1 MRHLIRSLA
10 AHLVLAAAFLVL
22 IPGLGGLA
30 FAQAGSRVAG
40 IEFKGNR
47 TLDSDVLRQSLRTK
61 KGSLLDQS
69 MLNEDIKTLY
79 DMFATVAVET
89 KQDGDEVTI
98 VFTVTEYALAGD
110 VIVTGV
116 DGVSNSDVRAVM
128 DTTKGRPVAQFR
140 VDNDARKIERLY
152 RLKGYHFVQVT
163 TEIGDS
169 DAGKIVTFNVLE
181 GPQVTV
187 DTLLFV
193 GNDHVPRSKLLDFI
207 ATHTRGFL
215 GLKGGEY
222 VEETLIKDRTSL
234 VNVYRREG
242 YLNAQVLIDDVQFN
256 EEKTRAYITIRI
268 IEGPAF
274 TVGRIDIVGAD
285 RYPGGAE
292 ALKPLLRME
301 TGKRFRTD
309 DLIKSIDSIEAAY
322 HDEGFFSVTVEPQDK
337 PSGSTVDM
345 TLKIDEQSKVKVRNL
360 TIVGNEITQDKV
372 IRREISVYPGEVL
385 NQNEVDKSKRRLD
398 SLHYFT
404 RVAADVVRL
413 GPGDDPNL
421 RDVKFEVDDTAK
433 TGQVRF
439 AIGASS
445 DIGIMGSFTVTKHNF
460 DWRDWP
466 EHFSDVFGGRAFTG
480 AGQTFTLELSPGTDY
495 SSYRLSFLE
504 PWIFDKPIS
513 FGWDLYMSK
522 YSRFDYDVDR
532 KGASFSLGRR
542 FTMEGK
548 KYDTVIGVMGTTQ
561 AESVDLANL
570 GDDSTAT
577 AYLAEGKNTRLSE
590 RLRFSIDRLDSST
603 TPTDGWS
610 AALSPEVGFAGD
622 VRLFKTELEL
632 GRFFTLAKTDDE
644 RLHTLSL
651 RARAGYAGALGSS
664 SQADPNLFGERYVPI
679 YERFLAGGS
688 QEYQVRGFAFGG
700 AGPHGQG
707 NPFLG
712 RQRGESQNERNNRL
726 GETEQNILDAS
737 GDPLGGNVALAGTV
751 QYGYPI
757 YEDIFGGV
765 VFLDSGMVRDST
777 TNASGLSHSQFN
789 ALQRQLMAGGSSQ
802 QALAKQLEYDKGPS
816 FFSDMRVS
824 VGFGFRIKIPALG
837 SAPIALDFGF
847 PIKTQSG
854 DDKQV
859 LSFSI
864 AQNF

>member
-10 AHLVLAAAFLVL
+10 ARLALVAALLVL
-22 IPGLGGLA
+22 IPGLGRMA

-61 KGSLLDQS
+61 KGALLDQS

-89 KQDGDEVTI
+89 KQVGDEVTI
-98 VFTVTEYALAGD
+98 IFTVTENALAGD
-110 VIVTGV
+110 VVVKGV

-128 DTTKGRPVAQFR
+128 DTAKGRPVAEFR
-140 VDNDARKIERLY
+140 VENDARKIERLY

-163 TEIGDS
+163 TEVTDS
-169 DAGKIVTFNVLE
+169 DAGKVVTFNVLE

-193 GNDHVPRSKLLDFI
+193 GNDHVPRSKLLDYI
-207 ATHTRGFL
+207 ATHERGFL

-222 VEETLIKDRTSL
+222 VEETLIKDRTTL
-234 VNVYRREG
+234 VNIYRREG

-274 TVGRIDIVGAD
+274 TVGKVDIVGAD
-285 RYPGGAE
+285 SYPGGAD
-292 ALKPLLRME
+292 ALKSFLRME

-309 DLIKSIDSIEAAY
+309 DLIKSMDSIEAAY

-385 NQNEVDKSKRRLD
+385 NQNEVEKSKRRLE
-398 SLHYFT
+398 SLRYFQ
-404 RVAADVVRL
+404 RVAADVVHL

-466 EHFSDVFGGRAFTG
+466 EHFSDVFAGRAFTG
-480 AGQTFTLELSPGTDY
+480 AGQTFTLELSPGTDI

-513 FGWDLYMSK
+513 FGWELYMTK
-522 YSRFDYDVDR
+522 YTRFDYDVDR
-532 KGASFSLGRR
+532 KGANVSLGRR
-542 FTMEGK
+542 FTMAGK
-548 KYDTVIGVMGTTQ
+548 KYDTVIGVTGTTQ
-561 AESVDLANL
+561 AESIDLSNL
-570 GDDSTAT
+570 GDNSTST
-577 AYLAEGKNTRLSE
+577 AYLAEGENTRISE
-590 RLRFSIDRLDSST
+590 RLVFSIDRLDNSAA
-603 TPTDGWS
+603 PTDGWS
-610 AALSPEVGFAGD
+610 GALIPEVGIAGD
-622 VRLFKTELEL
+622 LRLFKTELEL
-632 GRFFTLAKTDDE
+632 RRFFTLAKTDDE
-644 RLHTLSL
+644 RLHTLTFSG
-651 RARAGYAGALGSS
+651 RVGYAGALGSS

-679 YERFLAGGS
+679 YERFMAGGS
-688 QEYQVRGFAFGG
+688 QEYQVRGFSYGG

-707 NPFLG
+707 NPFLS
-712 RQRGESQNERNNRL
+712 RERGESQNQRNIRL
-726 GETEQNILDAS
+726 AETEQNILDEH
-737 GDPLGGNVALAGTV
+737 GDPLGGNVAIAGTI

-757 YEDIFGGV
+757 YEDILGGV
-765 VFLDSGMVRDST
+765 IFLDAGMVRDAT
-777 TNASGLSHSQFN
+777 GNASGLSHSQFN
-789 ALQRQLMAGGSSQ
+789 ALQNQLLTAGGK
-802 QALAKQLEYDKGPS
+802 QAGLARQLEYDNGPS
-816 FFSDMRVS
+816 FFSDLRAS

-837 SAPIALDFGF
+837 SSPIALDFGF
-847 PIKTQSG
+847 PIKSQSG
-854 DDKQV
+854 DDRQV